1 VTPLLV
7 GITGGSGSGK
17 SSLARRLA
25 DDLEDLGACVLAH
38 DAYYLD
44 RGALP
49 PAARAAL
56 DYDTPE
62 ALDGPLF
69 RDHLQALRAGLPVRP
84 PRYSFATHP
93 RLGEGETIAPRGV
106 VIVDGLLILCDPAVR
121 ILLDLSVF
129 VDAPADV
136 RLGRRLARDT
146 GERGRT
152 RESVMAQFASTV
164 TPAHERFVAPCRAH
178 ADLVV
183 ANLGTLEGA
192 VATVADAVRRAHV
205 RRGAGARVGEVA

>member
-1 VTPLLV
+1 MTPLLV

-25 DDLEDLGACVLAH
+25 DGLGDLEACVLTH

-49 PAARAAL
+49 TAARAAL

-84 PRYSFATHP
+84 PRYSFATHE
-93 RLGEGETIAPRGV
+93 RLGEGEAIAPRDV

-121 ILLDLSVF
+121 ALLDLSVF

-136 RLGRRLARDT
+136 RLGRRVARDT
-146 GERGRT
+146 QERGRT
-152 RESVMAQFASTV
+152 RESVIAQFASTV
-164 TPAHERFVAPCRAH
+164 AAAHERFVAPCRAH

-183 ANLGTLEGA
+183 ANLGTLEG
-192 VATVADAVRRAHV
+192 VVVVVADAIRRAQAD
-205 RRGAGARVGEVA
+205 RRAGAPVGEIA